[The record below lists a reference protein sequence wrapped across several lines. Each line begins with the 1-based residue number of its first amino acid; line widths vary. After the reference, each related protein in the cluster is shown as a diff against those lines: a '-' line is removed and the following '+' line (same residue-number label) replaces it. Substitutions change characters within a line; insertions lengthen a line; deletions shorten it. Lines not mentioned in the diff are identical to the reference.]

1 MDLIL
6 LERLAT
12 AGASLEAAKDYV
24 EIGGKCWEMINNVTT
39 LVEGLIEIEVNDL
52 WDQAEGGEVPS

>member
-24 EIGGKCWEMINNVTT
+24 EIGGKCWELINNATGF
-39 LVEGLIEIEVNDL
+39 VELLIKMEVAGAWPEED
-52 WDQAEGGEVPS
+52 PSS

>member
-24 EIGGKCWEMINNVTT
+24 EIGGKCWEMIANVAA
-39 LVEGLIEIEVNDL
+39 LVEGLIEMEVKGL
-52 WDQAEGGEVPS
+52 WPREGPAS